1 MRWISVKWNNCTQTE
16 AQEAYDYAKSKYR
29 GAAEEYLGNKKK
41 LDSYYDEYRGMTA
54 QADSFRSEKL
64 SFEKRI
70 EDIGEVI
77 SLLGE
82 DGPVENAIAEAN
94 RAAKYAEGEFARSIV
109 CSGVNSPPLG
119 SIFSCP
125 TVTENSYSLT
135 ALNEL
140 KKEKARLE
148 QALAEVNAKINAMEL
163 EAERLMSQMNSLAV
177 TQNELSRTMKN
188 CSFEMVHY
196 KKYA

>member
-1 MRWISVKWNNCTQTE
+1 MKWNNCTQTE

-109 CSGVNSPPLG
+109 CSGVNCPPL
-119 SIFSCP
+119 SRIFKTPYVS
-125 TVTENSYSLT
+125 ENSYSVT
-135 ALNEL
+135 ALTML

-148 QALAEVNAKINAMEL
+148 QALREVNAQLNALEL
-163 EAERLMSQMNSLAV
+163 EAQQLQSQMNSLAQ
-177 TQNELSRTMKN
+177 TQASLSKIMNACTYDMN
-188 CSFEMVHY
+188 HF
-196 KKYA
+196 KKFT